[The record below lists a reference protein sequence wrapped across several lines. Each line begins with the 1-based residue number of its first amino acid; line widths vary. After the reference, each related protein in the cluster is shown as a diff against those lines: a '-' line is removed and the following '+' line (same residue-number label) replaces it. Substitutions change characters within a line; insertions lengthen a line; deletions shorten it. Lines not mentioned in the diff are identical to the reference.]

1 VGVGGQPKGVPC
13 ATFGGKKDRAPLATQ
28 KNRAINEAKL
38 KTEAGQKSCLEHFPK
53 IIS

>member
-13 ATFGGKKDRAPLATQ
+13 ATFGGKKDRAPQ
-28 KNRAINEAKL
+28 KNQAINEAKL